1 MRQTSTAQLQAF
13 IDALS
18 TRVPQ
23 DFSVRA
29 EPIFN
34 QEWIVR
40 IESATQT
47 DAYHVD
53 LSTLS
58 WVRYV

>member
-13 IDALS
+13 LDALS
-18 TRVPQ
+18 VRVPK

-29 EPIFN
+29 EPVFN
-34 QEWIVR
+34 QEWLVR
-40 IESATQT
+40 IESVTQT

-53 LSTLS
+53 LATMT

>member
-13 IDALS
+13 LDALS
-18 TRVPQ
+18 TRVPK

-34 QEWIVR
+34 QEWLVR
-40 IESATQT
+40 IESVTQT

-53 LSTLS
+53 LATMT